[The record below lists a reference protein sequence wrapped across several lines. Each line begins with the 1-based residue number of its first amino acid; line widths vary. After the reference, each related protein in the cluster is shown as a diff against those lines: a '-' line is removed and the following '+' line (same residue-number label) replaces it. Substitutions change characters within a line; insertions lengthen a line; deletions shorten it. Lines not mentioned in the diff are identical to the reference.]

1 MRVTRIVVTDPADT
15 RLPVRDVIE
24 LWDHS
29 EVAGLIKDLSP
40 RWIGWRIS
48 IEFADVFYGGSVDL
62 RDADVGVNGGRGW

>member
-1 MRVTRIVVTDPADT
+1 MRVTRIVVTDPNDK

-29 EVAGLIKDLSP
+29 DVATLIKECEP
-40 RWIGWRIS
+40 RWKGWKIS
-48 IEFADVFYGGSVDL
+48 VEFAIVSYGGSYDH